1 MLYLLNFFT
10 NHNLKYLMTFFKP
23 FLLIVILLVN
33 QNVLAQKYTPPFD
46 FKMLLSGT
54 FGELR
59 SNHFHSGIDIRT
71 QGVEGHKVKAI
82 ADGYIS
88 RIKISTSGFG
98 KAIYITHPQTG
109 HTSVYAHLQKFSSK
123 IDGIV
128 KKEHYKQESFEI
140 DFFPNKDA
148 LQIKQGEIIALSGN
162 SGGSGGPHLHFEIRD
177 TKSEHPINPL
187 QFGFDITDNMAP
199 VLEKLKIYAFDTTLI
214 NGYNKSK
221 IYTISK
227 KNNTYAINEIPT
239 INGGFALG
247 IVTYDQADNASNKNG
262 VYSIKVTIDKSVYY
276 QFTAD
281 ELDFNTNRYL
291 NAHIDYC
298 EYTKSKNRYHRCYKL
313 PNNKLTNYSNL
324 INNGII
330 SFKDTLTHQ
339 IKLEVNDIYGNTS
352 NLSFKVKAT
361 NNPFLMRCPL
371 PKDTINTSFSFD
383 KVNTFKKED
392 IKLQMEAFSLYEP
405 IMFHY
410 KTTNS
415 VSGIF
420 GKVHH
425 IHFNDTP
432 VHEKY
437 TLELKANVPDRLKA
451 KTYIAT
457 TNMKGNF
464 VYIGGEWVNGFLKT
478 KPKEFGD
485 FCIVAD
491 TINPE
496 IKAINIAA
504 EKMLTDQTS
513 IKLSIKDSGSGIK
526 SYRGEIDGK
535 WILMDYDYKT
545 KLLRFDIDK
554 NLSKGKH
561 NFSLEVMDNVGN
573 TTKYKAGFTY

>member
-98 KAIYITHPQTG
+98 KAIYITHPRTG

-227 KNNTYAINEIPT
+227 K
-239 INGGFALG
+239 
-247 IVTYDQADNASNKNG
+247 K
-262 VYSIKVTIDKSVYY
+262 
-276 QFTAD
+276 
-281 ELDFNTNRYL
+281 
-291 NAHIDYC
+291 
-298 EYTKSKNRYHRCYKL
+298 
-313 PNNKLTNYSNL
+313 
-324 INNGII
+324 
-330 SFKDTLTHQ
+330 
-339 IKLEVNDIYGNTS
+339 
-352 NLSFKVKAT
+352 
-361 NNPFLMRCPL
+361 
-371 PKDTINTSFSFD
+371 
-383 KVNTFKKED
+383 
-392 IKLQMEAFSLYEP
+392 
-405 IMFHY
+405 
-410 KTTNS
+410 
-415 VSGIF
+415 
-420 GKVHH
+420 
-425 IHFNDTP
+425 
-432 VHEKY
+432 
-437 TLELKANVPDRLKA
+437 
-451 KTYIAT
+451 
-457 TNMKGNF
+457 
-464 VYIGGEWVNGFLKT
+464 
-478 KPKEFGD
+478 
-485 FCIVAD
+485 
-491 TINPE
+491 
-496 IKAINIAA
+496 
-504 EKMLTDQTS
+504 
-513 IKLSIKDSGSGIK
+513 
-526 SYRGEIDGK
+526 
-535 WILMDYDYKT
+535 
-545 KLLRFDIDK
+545 
-554 NLSKGKH
+554 
-561 NFSLEVMDNVGN
+561 
-573 TTKYKAGFTY
+573 